1 MKVAE
6 YYPTSSGY
14 EYNKSYKIVGGKLT
28 TVPHGTAGSQR
39 PDFYNPLTNHIV
51 EVKNYTITTSTGRN
65 SLANNIAMQYNSRRT
80 MFPDA
85 NIEFIVDVS
94 GQSYT
99 QSMLD
104 DIIDLVSTLTGEDIV
119 RFIYD

>member
-1 MKVAE
+1 
-6 YYPTSSGY
+6 
-14 EYNKSYKIVGGKLT
+14 
-28 TVPHGTAGSQR
+28 
-39 PDFYNPLTNHIV
+39 
-51 EVKNYTITTSTGRN
+51 
-65 SLANNIAMQYNSRRT
+65 MQYNNRRT

-104 DIIDLVSTLTGEDIV
+104 DIIDLVFTLTGEDIV

>member
-1 MKVAE
+1 M
-6 YYPTSSGY
+6 
-14 EYNKSYKIVGGKLT
+14 
-28 TVPHGTAGSQR
+28 PHGTAGSQR
-39 PDFYNPLTNHIV
+39 PDFYNLSTNHII
-51 EVKNYTITTSTGRN
+51 EVKNYTVTTQTGRN
-65 SLANNIAMQYNSRRT
+65 SLANNIAMQYNNRRI

-104 DIIDLVSTLTGEDIV
+104 DIIDLVSTLTEEDIV
-119 RFIYD
+119 QFIYN

>member
-1 MKVAE
+1 
-6 YYPTSSGY
+6 
-14 EYNKSYKIVGGKLT
+14 
-28 TVPHGTAGSQR
+28 
-39 PDFYNPLTNHIV
+39 
-51 EVKNYTITTSTGRN
+51 
-65 SLANNIAMQYNSRRT
+65 

-85 NIEFIVDVS
+85 NIEFIVYVS

-104 DIIDLVSTLTGEDIV
+104 DIIALVSTLTGEDIV

>member
-1 MKVAE
+1 M
-6 YYPTSSGY
+6 
-14 EYNKSYKIVGGKLT
+14 T
-28 TVPHGTAGSQR
+28 TVSHGTAGSQR
-39 PDFYNPLTNHIV
+39 PDFYNPSTNHIV
-51 EVKNYTITTSTGRN
+51 EVKNYTVTTSTGRN
-65 SLANNIAMQYNSRRT
+65 SLANNIAMQYNNRRT

-85 NIEFIVDVS
+85 NIEFIVYVS

-99 QSMLD
+99 QSMLG

>member
-1 MKVAE
+1 
-6 YYPTSSGY
+6 
-14 EYNKSYKIVGGKLT
+14 
-28 TVPHGTAGSQR
+28 
-39 PDFYNPLTNHIV
+39 
-51 EVKNYTITTSTGRN
+51 
-65 SLANNIAMQYNSRRT
+65 MQYNNRRT
-80 MFPDA
+80 MFPVA

>member
-1 MKVAE
+1 
-6 YYPTSSGY
+6 
-14 EYNKSYKIVGGKLT
+14 
-28 TVPHGTAGSQR
+28 
-39 PDFYNPLTNHIV
+39 
-51 EVKNYTITTSTGRN
+51 
-65 SLANNIAMQYNSRRT
+65 MQYNNRRT

-94 GQSYT
+94 GHSYT

-104 DIIDLVSTLTGEDIV
+104 DIIDLVSKLTGEDIV